1 MQFFH
6 DTKIDFIKMRTFFF
20 VLSTILN
27 VIGIIATLMIGV
39 EYGID
44 FKGGTEIVTQFT
56 RQISTQQ
63 IRKIIEDEG
72 IKGAEIKTYGKENQY
87 LIRVKEAPEAAQ
99 HIIDGLK
106 NKLSDNSVTIIGTNK
121 IGAKIGDEMKHG
133 AYLAVFLSVI
143 AILLYIAFRFEFV
156 WGLGAIIALI
166 HDVIITFTFIVM
178 VNATGW
184 IELEM
189 NQTLLAALLTVI
201 GFSVNDTVIIFDR
214 IRENKVKMKGISFI
228 KLVNTSI
235 NETLSRTIN
244 TVFTVVLVL
253 LALVLLGGPVLQ
265 GFAFTM
271 LIGIITGTYSSIY
284 IASSYVIWHME
295 KVQKI
300 SFEDAPTKKE
310 QLKTIKA

>member
-1 MQFFH
+1 
-6 DTKIDFIKMRTFFF
+6 MRTFFF